1 MMRTPGAVTLLIAG
15 LQALAAGGT
24 TASCY
29 PSVRGPQ
36 TAASR
41 PPGIQ
46 KPWERPRLPDTLKPL
61 GYELRLWPQLSQ
73 DRKSGLFVFHG
84 RSTVTFLCRQP
95 TRHILVHSKA
105 LSYTK
110 HPRVTGRGGSAPAVG
125 KFWQESAGE
134 YLVVLLEGHLDQG
147 KVYSLHTAFSGELA
161 SDMAGLYYC
170 QYQQDGST
178 RFLAVTMMQPANA
191 RRVFPCFD
199 DPALK
204 ATFDLTVVHRPQH
217 TAVSNMPVRMTSEMR
232 VHGQLWMVT
241 RFHRTPL
248 MSSYLLACVV
258 SDFPSIAK
266 TFNKVTVRVWA
277 RKQAMEAGQ
286 GDYALETVGRLLH
299 FYEEKFQILY
309 PLRKLDL
316 VAVPCFESGAMEN
329 WGLVIFREINLLF
342 QPQEDSESTRQDLQL
357 VLAHELVHQWFG
369 NLVTINWWNDL
380 WLNEGFAT
388 YFSYLGNAFISP
400 ERTADSVFVGRSL
413 RISLESDA
421 QPNSHPLSVSEQ
433 EVGSNQRVSQ
443 LFNDISY
450 EKGASVLRMASNFMT
465 ENVFLQGLLAM
476 NNQSATTL
484 PTNLKSILD
493 SWALQPGYPL
503 VTVNTS
509 SGLVSQRHFL
519 LYGLSTVSR
528 PSRFRYRWYI
538 PVTWQLN
545 TSLQDMIWINR
556 TRQVYVS
563 QVVVRDQTW
572 ALANINAVGVYR
584 VNYDD
589 DNWDRLLIQLMRN
602 RDAIPVIN
610 RAQLIDDAFS
620 LARGKHIRITRA
632 LETTRYLHMET
643 ESLPW
648 DTLSTHLD
656 FMELVLREN
665 PAYNLL
671 EEYVLSKVS
680 PVFDYMELLHP
691 RLRSVPSEGREQF
704 AQEVVVGVACSN
716 GLRKCNVAARDLFSR
731 WMAQPD
737 VNPIPPSLLRVV
749 CCRSVAE
756 GDQTEWNFAWKMYD
770 LAESA
775 AEAQTLRYCLA
786 CSANASILA
795 RSFCLHSP
803 LRISSN
809 PQAHGNAVHTK
820 QKTSYWEISLG
831 WEAPVEPMDSRCF
844 GLKHLR
850 YLSFTMMPW
859 EIKRQDTL
867 ATIVLVA
874 QNINGKKPAWD
885 FIKASWSNITSE
897 FNTMEAIMGL
907 IEGVTSRF
915 ATEEDLRELE
925 EFKQF
930 TEVSGFLFLSRFLD
944 RAIKRTASYIQWR
957 KENEQEIFHWVNNN
971 L

>member
-1 MMRTPGAVTLLIAG
+1 MTPALHPSIIIVPG
-15 LQALAAGGT
+15 LM
-24 TASCY
+24 
-29 PSVRGPQ
+29 
-36 TAASR
+36 
-41 PPGIQ
+41 
-46 KPWERPRLPDTLKPL
+46 
-61 GYELRLWPQLSQ
+61 
-73 DRKSGLFVFHG
+73 KS
-84 RSTVTFLCRQP
+84 
-95 TRHILVHSKA
+95 
-105 LSYTK
+105 
-110 HPRVTGRGGSAPAVG
+110 
-125 KFWQESAGE
+125 
-134 YLVVLLEGHLDQG
+134 LLEFSEENADDIPR
-147 KVYSLHTAFSGELA
+147 HTNTQADIHTSH
-161 SDMAGLYYC
+161 S
-170 QYQQDGST
+170 
-178 RFLAVTMMQPANA
+178 RFLAVTMMQPDNA

-199 DPALK
+199 EPALK
-204 ATFDLTVVHRPQH
+204 ATFDLTVIHRPQY
-217 TAVSNMPVRMTSEMR
+217 TAVSNMPVKMTSEMW
-232 VHGQLWMVT
+232 VHGQLWIVT

-258 SDFPSIAK
+258 SDFPSIAE

-277 RKQAMEAGQ
+277 RKQAMEDGQ
-286 GDYALETVGRLLH
+286 GDYALRTVGRLLH

-309 PLRKLDL
+309 PLKKLDL
-316 VAVPCFESGAMEN
+316 VAVPCFENGGMEN

-342 QPQEDSESTRQDLQL
+342 QPQEDSDSTRQELRL

-369 NLVTINWWNDL
+369 NLVTIKWWNDL

-400 ERTADSVFVGRSL
+400 EWPVDSVFVGKSL

-433 EVGSNQRVSQ
+433 EVGSSQRISQ

-450 EKGASVLRMASNFMT
+450 EKGASVLRMVSNFMT
-465 ENVFLQGLLAM
+465 ENVFLQGLLSYLKEFSFRTVTYINLRTHLQKAM
-476 NNQSATTL
+476 NNQSAVTL

-493 SWALQPGYPL
+493 SWALQPGYPM

-509 SGLVSQRHFL
+509 SGLVSQQHFL
-519 LYGLSTVSR
+519 LYGLSTVSS
-528 PSRFRYRWYI
+528 PSRFRYSWYI

-563 QVVVRDQTW
+563 QLVVRDQTW
-572 ALANINAVGVYR
+572 VLANINAVGVYR

-620 LARGKHIRITRA
+620 LARGQHVRITRA
-632 LETTRYLHMET
+632 LETTRYLHTET

-648 DTLSTHLD
+648 DTLRTHLD

-680 PVFDYMELLHP
+680 PVFDYVELASP
-691 RLRSVPSEGREQF
+691 GLRSAPSEGREHPPAPLTPPSPLPLSPYHTQQGRVSRLTF
-704 AQEVVVGVACSN
+704 AGPPGLEEVVKTRPRACGGGDPAPAISSKPRPSLSSPPRLAQEVVVGVACSN
-716 GLRKCNVAARDLFSR
+716 GLRKCNTAAKDLFSR

-737 VNPIPPSLLRVV
+737 VNPIPPSLRRVV
-749 CCRSVAE
+749 YCRSVAE
-756 GDQTEWNFAWKMYD
+756 GDQAEWDFAWKMYD

-786 CSANASILA
+786 CSANTAILA
-795 RSFCLHSP
+795 
-803 LRISSN
+803 
-809 PQAHGNAVHTK
+809 
-820 QKTSYWEISLG
+820 
-831 WEAPVEPMDSRCF
+831 
-844 GLKHLR
+844 R
-850 YLSFTMMPW
+850 YLSFTLMPW
-859 EIKRQDTL
+859 KINRQDTL
-867 ATIVLVA
+867 ATIALVA

-897 FNTMEAIMGL
+897 FNTTEAIVGL
-907 IEGVTSRF
+907 LEGATSRF
-915 ATEEDLRELE
+915 STEEDLQELE
-925 EFKQF
+925 EFRQF
-930 TEVSGFLFLSRFLD
+930 TEVSGFQFLSHFLD
-944 RAIKRTASYIQWR
+944 RTITRTASYIQWR